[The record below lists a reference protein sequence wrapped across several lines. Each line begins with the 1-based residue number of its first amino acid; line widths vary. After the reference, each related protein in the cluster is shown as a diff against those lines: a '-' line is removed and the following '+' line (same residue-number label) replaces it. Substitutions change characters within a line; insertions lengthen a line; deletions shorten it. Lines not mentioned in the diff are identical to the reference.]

1 MGYFLTKL
9 VSHKIIVNDFPK
21 LEVNKGEKY
30 ITKYC
35 AHLKNMKLN
44 G

>member
-1 MGYFLTKL
+1 MDIFLTKL
-9 VSHKIIVNDFPK
+9 VSIKIVLNDFPK
-21 LEVNKGEKY
+21 LEVKKGEKY
-30 ITKYC
+30 ITKYY